1 MRISKSIVFT
11 AASFGMVIPHM
22 GYAESSR
29 HIGFAGSPFELY
41 GQLNFGVFDFDD
53 GTDRKTKF
61 LDNDN
66 SNSRVGLW
74 YRNSLSNGSTLK
86 FNLETALG
94 FEESDGVDINDDD
107 FDWDL
112 KRTNVRHVEG
122 IFETPTYGT
131 FYLGQGSMSADGI
144 TEADFSGTGL
154 IAYVSISDSAGG
166 IQFREK
172 NEDTFGPTVGSGFS
186 PLDGAR
192 RLRFRY
198 DTPAFYGITFSAS
211 YGEEWLDQS
220 NENDYTD
227 IAARYSGNYG
237 DLKVDARLGY
247 QWIDVDDGKDE
258 EIVAGS
264 VAVMHT
270 PTGLSGALAG
280 GSADENDR
288 DYWYAKLGYQRDWFS
303 IGTTHLSVDYY
314 DGDDFSAK
322 GSDSKSWAIAVVQ
335 NIDRFNVEVYAAY
348 RNYDFDLDDNDFE
361 DVDMIAIGARWKF

>member
-1 MRISKSIVFT
+1 MRIANTAVLT
-11 AASFGMVIPHM
+11 AASFSFAIPHIS
-22 GYAESSR
+22 Y
-29 HIGFAGSPFELY
+29 AGSAFEFY

-61 LDNDN
+61 VDNDN

-94 FEESDGVDINDDD
+94 FEESDGIDINDDS

-112 KRTNVRHVEG
+112 KRTSVRHVEG

-144 TEADFSGTGL
+144 TEADYSGTGV
-154 IAYVSISDSAGG
+154 ISYVSVGDSASG

-172 NEDTFGPTVGSGFS
+172 NQDPSSTTVGSGFS

-192 RLRFRY
+192 RLRVRY

-220 NENDYTD
+220 NDNDYTD
-227 IAARYSGNYG
+227 IAARYSGDYG
-237 DLKVDARLGY
+237 DFKVDGRLSY
-247 QWIDVDDGKDE
+247 QWIDVDDGKNE

-264 VAVMHT
+264 AAILHM
-270 PTGLSGALAG
+270 PTGLSGAIAG
-280 GSADENDR
+280 GSADESDK
-288 DYWYAKLGYQRDWFS
+288 DYLWGKLGYQQDWFS
-303 IGTTHLSVDYY
+303 FGTTHLSVDYY
-314 DGDDFSAK
+314 NGDDFSTK
-322 GSDSKSWAIAVVQ
+322 GSDSDSWAVAVVQ
-335 NIDRFNVEVYAAY
+335 KIDRLNIEVYAMY
-348 RNYDFDLDDNDFE
+348 RNYDFDSSDANFE
-361 DVDMIAIGARWKF
+361 DVEVYAVGARWKF